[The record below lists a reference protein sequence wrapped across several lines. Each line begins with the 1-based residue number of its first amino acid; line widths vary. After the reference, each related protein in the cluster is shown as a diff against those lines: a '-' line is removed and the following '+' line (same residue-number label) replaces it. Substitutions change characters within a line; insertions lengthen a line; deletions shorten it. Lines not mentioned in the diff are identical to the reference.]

1 MKPLKYVFKAKAKE
15 NETLAGELYGERHPK
30 QEVFENSRKPLEQE
44 PVIEPIH
51 TDKELANMP
60 VGRNWDNSDN
70 CLNKI
75 SQEDASQALNVSIA
89 SIKRAKNVITEG
101 TPELIKAVDD
111 GKEQIAGLI

>member
-15 NETLAGELYGERHPK
+15 NKRKAGELYGEQHPK
-30 QEVFENSRKPLEQE
+30 QEVLENSTKPLEQE
-44 PVIEPIH
+44 PIAPLD
-51 TDKELANMP
+51 TRKELANMP

-75 SQEDASQALNVSIA
+75 SQEDASQALNISSKSIE
-89 SIKRAKNVITEG
+89 RANKVIESG
-101 TPELIKAVDD
+101 TPELVKAVDD